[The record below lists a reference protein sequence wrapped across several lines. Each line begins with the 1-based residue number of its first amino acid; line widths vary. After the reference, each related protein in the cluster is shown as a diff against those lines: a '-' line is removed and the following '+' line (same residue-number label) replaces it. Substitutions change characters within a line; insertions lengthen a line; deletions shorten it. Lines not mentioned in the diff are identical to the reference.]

1 MVVHQRS
8 MGDNRR
14 RRRYLIQLL
23 GLGLLPGGFA
33 TPAFAQS
40 QTVGGLSQTD
50 QGIGVA
56 LVMVLV
62 SFVML
67 FSLNDYTNRTASV
80 IIDDPL
86 STIIMGVT
94 VTAVLLIPYA
104 TLVAV
109 SAVLGSL
116 DAVAVALLTVL
127 AAPLVFFLLFAVAVG
142 FIAAGKSV
150 HRNRLVVLVAV
161 AVVSGAI
168 GAFPIPLLAIGIAVM
183 MLGAGA
189 IYWDIRY
196 GESKLESDERESYS
210 QQHRFL

>member
-1 MVVHQRS
+1 

>member
-1 MVVHQRS
+1 
-8 MGDNRR
+8 MGDSLR
-14 RRRYLIQLL
+14 RRRYVMQLL

-33 TPAFAQS
+33 TPALAQS
-40 QTVGGLSQTD
+40 QTVGGLSQTA
-50 QGIGVA
+50 QGAGVA

-62 SFVML
+62 SFVMI

-104 TLVAV
+104 TLVAI

-127 AAPLVFFLLFAVAVG
+127 AAPLVFFLLFAVTIG

-150 HRNRLVVLVAV
+150 HRNRLVVLLAV
-161 AVVSGAI
+161 AVVAGAI
-168 GAFPIPLLAIGIAVM
+168 GAFPIPLLAIAVAAM

-189 IYWDIRY
+189 IYWDLRY
-196 GESKLESDERESYS
+196 GESKLEADERESYG